1 MIELAAGTTD
11 TSAAARIRTVVMR
24 LIETDPETIEH
35 LRATMPRY
43 RDWLALVDGEPVGV
57 GACTLTPGMEESAA
71 AFAVNCV
78 LPDARGRGVGTA
90 IYKRVSAHAR
100 SLGKSE
106 LELFGLVDDPGG
118 VAFAE
123 RHGFVVV
130 NRTRGLSLLL
140 DGCPRPSIELPQDV
154 AIACLAERPELARG
168 VWETA
173 CEAMPDIPYDG
184 DVPMNPGSFDE
195 FTALNLA
202 GPRYIPEAT
211 FAAVHDGVV
220 VGYGQLSWGNR
231 RAGLAE
237 HDMLAVRRSWR
248 GRGIARAL
256 KAAQIVWALDHG
268 LSELRT
274 GNEERNAAARA
285 VNANFPYTPL
295 PDGVLYR
302 GPLSAES

>member
-1 MIELAAGTTD
+1 
-11 TSAAARIRTVVMR
+11 MR

-35 LRATMPRY
+35 LRATMPKY

-57 GACTLTPGMEESAA
+57 GACTLIPGMEASAA

-78 LPDARGRGVGTA
+78 LPDARGQGVGTA
-90 IYKRVSAHAR
+90 IYRRVSAHAR

-106 LELFGLVDDPGG
+106 LELFGFVDDPGG

-130 NRTRGLSLLL
+130 NRTRGLSLRLV
-140 DGCPRPSIELPQDV
+140 GCPRPSIELPQDI
-154 AIACLAERPELARG
+154 AIVSLADRPELARG

-173 CEAMPDIPYDG
+173 SEAMPDIPYDG
-184 DVPMNPGSFDE
+184 DVPMSPGSLDE
-195 FTALNLA
+195 FTALHLA
-202 GPRYIPEAT
+202 GPRFIPEAT
-211 FAAVHDGVV
+211 FAAVHEGEV

-231 RAGLAE
+231 TTGLAE
-237 HDMLAVRRSWR
+237 HDMLAVRHSWR
-248 GRGIARAL
+248 GRGIAVAL

-285 VNANFPYTPL
+285 VNANFPYSPL
-295 PDGVLYR
+295 PDAVIYR